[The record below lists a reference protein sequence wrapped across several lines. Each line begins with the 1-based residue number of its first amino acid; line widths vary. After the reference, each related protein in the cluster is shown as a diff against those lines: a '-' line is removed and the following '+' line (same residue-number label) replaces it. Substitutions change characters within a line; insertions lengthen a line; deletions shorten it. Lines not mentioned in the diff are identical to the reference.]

1 MAAARIAT
9 DRAEAGRKR
18 RRVGTMSFSAFKVL
32 TFDVVGTLIDFE
44 TGILE
49 AVRRISGRS
58 PAELSDDR
66 IFESYKKGRDA
77 HPERSSE
84 VMAHVYT
91 FLARE
96 LSLPADSRAAES
108 FQMAV
113 LRWAPFSDSAEA
125 LKRLRKRFRLVAMTN
140 ADRVAFSSYA
150 HALGDPFDDSVTVD
164 ETGCA
169 KPNPQFFAYNRGRQS
184 AFGFKLDEIL
194 HVAQSQHHDIGIARS
209 LGYKVCWIERRQGQD
224 GFGGTP
230 AVPVLTKPDYHFATL
245 GALADAVEAET

>member
-1 MAAARIAT
+1 
-9 DRAEAGRKR
+9 
-18 RRVGTMSFSAFKVL
+18 MSFSNFKVL

-44 TGILE
+44 SGVLE
-49 AVRRISGRS
+49 AVRRISGKSR
-58 PAELSDDR
+58 AELSDDR
-66 IFESYKKGRDA
+66 IFESYKRGRDA

-91 FLARE
+91 FLAKE
-96 LSLPADSRAAES
+96 LGLPADSRAAES

-113 LRWAPFSDSAEA
+113 LRWPAFADSDAA
-125 LKRLRKRFRLVAMTN
+125 LRRLRKRFRLVAMTN

-150 HALGDPFDDSVTVD
+150 HTLGNPFDDSVTAD

-184 AFGFKLDEIL
+184 AFGYKFDEIL

-209 LGYKVCWIERRQGQD
+209 LGYKVCWIERRQGQQ

-230 AVPVLTKPDYHFATL
+230 AVPVLTSPDYHFATM
-245 GALADAVEAET
+245 GAFADAVEAERTMCDQR